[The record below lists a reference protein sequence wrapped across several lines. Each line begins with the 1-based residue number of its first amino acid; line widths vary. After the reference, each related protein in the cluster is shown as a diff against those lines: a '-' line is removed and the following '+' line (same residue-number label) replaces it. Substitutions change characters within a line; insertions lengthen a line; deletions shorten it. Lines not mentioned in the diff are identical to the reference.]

1 MQDQLQGGGDC
12 PGVDLSG
19 TDIFNNRLL
28 RTDN

>member
-19 TDIFNNRLL
+19 TDIFNGYVTTNS
-28 RTDN
+28 